1 MSVNITRQQTEQIAQ
16 VAATMAI
23 ENMPITKECYK
34 NGADILSGQKT
45 VDQVVKEI
53 IERYKENAR

>member
-1 MSVNITRQQTEQIAQ
+1 MSGKITKQQIDQIAQ

-34 NGADILSGQKT
+34 NGVNILSGQKT
-45 VDQVVKEI
+45 ADQIAKEI
-53 IERYKENAR
+53 IERYKENA